1 MLPSGMVV
9 NTEHSVEKKETVLE
23 GPLGPTN
30 QSFLF
35 FSVNEQVMSNSFLVL
50 SIFSYVSGIGIGI
63 L

>member
-9 NTEHSVEKKETVLE
+9 NTEYSVEKKETVLE
-23 GPLGPTN
+23 GPLGPTK

-35 FSVNEQVMSNSFLVL
+35 FSVNEQVMSNNFLVL